1 MTKKKDPINQSF
13 PLAEIKERLAAN
25 NLPFRG
31 RTELDSAAF
40 AFDRPAF
47 AAAVTLHASSRVR
60 EHLRP
65 IFKLT
70 PVERRREEDPFTDR
84 FLADFPVRI
93 GARDSRYEYDLNR
106 DLHRAIYD
114 TAWGK
119 TVWERPLTAE
129 EKEPSLE
136 KHAEFH
142 RLMEI
147 VAASLIR
154 EEGFGIVFDLH
165 SFNYRRE
172 KDPEEVGRNKPDINL
187 GTAAADRQAF
197 GRVIENLLQRLEGIT
212 VGGRKLRIAENE
224 IFRGGYLTRNLSAR
238 FPGRIL
244 VVAVEFKKIFM
255 DERTGRLN
263 KDILEELT
271 HKFSRAATAT
281 VKSAP
286 SLYRK

>member
-1 MTKKKDPINQSF
+1 MTNEESLKDRIFS
-13 PLAEIKERLAAN
+13 LKEIERRLTAGGF
-25 NLPFRG
+25 PFRG
-31 RTELDSAAF
+31 RTKLDSAVF
-40 AFDRPAF
+40 EFERPAF
-47 AAAVTLHASSRVR
+47 SAAVTLHASFRVR
-60 EHLRP
+60 EQLRP
-65 IFKLT
+65 VFQLSAE
-70 PVERRREEDPFTDR
+70 ERRREEDPFTDR
-84 FLADFPVRI
+84 FLAGFPFRI
-93 GARDSRYEYDLNR
+93 TARDSRYEYDLNR
-106 DLHRAIYD
+106 NPQRAVYH

-119 TVWERPLTAE
+119 KVWKRALTPK
-129 EKEPSLE
+129 EKEPSLK

-172 KDPEEVGRNKPDINL
+172 EDPEEIGRKKPDINI
-187 GTAAADRQAF
+187 GTAASDRKAF
-197 GRVIENLLQRLEGIT
+197 GRIIEDLLQHLDGIS
-212 VGGRKLRIAENE
+212 VGGRKLRISENE
-224 IFRGGYLTRNLSAR
+224 IFKGGYLTRNLAAR

-263 KDILEELT
+263 KDLLEELAEQ
-271 HKFSRAATAT
+271 FSRAARAA
-281 VKSAP
+281 VDNSP